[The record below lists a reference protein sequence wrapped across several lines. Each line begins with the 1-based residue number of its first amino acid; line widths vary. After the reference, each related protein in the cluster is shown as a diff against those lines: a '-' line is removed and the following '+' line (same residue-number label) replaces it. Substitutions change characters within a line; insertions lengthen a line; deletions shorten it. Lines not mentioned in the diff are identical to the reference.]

1 MRWFTEVANVRRALA
16 CALLVPACAAA
27 RASAPAADLAYRNGY
42 VYTVDARGSVRQ
54 ALAVRA
60 GKIVYVGTNAGAR
73 RLVGKRTRVIDLR
86 GRMLMPGLVDAHMH
100 PQSGGSRL
108 LNCSLDYA
116 RLTVPQ
122 FQARIQAC
130 LDRDG
135 DRQPDRPLLVV
146 NWFQQGMQPEGLETR
161 AATLDGLATRRPVI
175 VRSSFG
181 HSVQLNSRAI
191 ALAGIERGTPDP
203 VGGRIVR
210 DARGEATGLLE
221 DAAQDMA
228 MRLVPALTPAE
239 NLAASR
245 AALDAMR
252 RQGITSFLD
261 AWTDPE
267 TMTAFA
273 ALQRQGELTARA
285 HFAVLVDLDQGAT
298 PQEAVAD
305 LLRQQKQFDQ
315 GPTRAAPSMQVR
327 HAKLF
332 MDGVIA
338 APAFTGALLEPYL
351 VNRGTPGQP
360 DWQPGPSNGP
370 PAYFA
375 PAALRATLAALARA
389 RIDAHIHADGDRAV
403 RDALD
408 AIAALRATQEGK
420 AMRPALAHAEIVAPG
435 DYPRFARLGVA
446 PVLSFQ
452 WAKPAPDTVGALR
465 DYLGP
470 ARYAT
475 VEPQAVLG
483 QAGARVAYG
492 SDWPV
497 DPLDIFFAL
506 KVAVTRSAAPD
517 AGPEY
522 AGRLTAQ
529 PGMTRAAV
537 LRAATLDA
545 AWTLRQE
552 TSTGSLETG
561 KLADLVVL
569 DRNFFTIPDEEIA
582 NIKVLQTVVG
592 GKVVHE
598 DAAMR
603 AGSRRHAGRGR
614 PRQPCE
620 RLPARMLDFALK
632 YPPVVHRDTPTPS
645 MPHAA
650 RAPAL

>member
-1 MRWFTEVANVRRALA
+1 MMRRLLA
-16 CALLVPACAAA
+16 AVFLLAAACA
-27 RASAPAADLAYRNGY
+27 RASGPAADLVYRNGV
-42 VYTVDARGSVRQ
+42 VYTVDGKDSVHR

-60 GKIVYVGTNAGAR
+60 GRIAHVGSDAGAMA
-73 RLVGKRTRVIDLR
+73 LAGKRTRVIDLH

-108 LNCSLDYA
+108 LNCSLDYQ

-130 LDRDG
+130 IDRDKA
-135 DRQPDRPLLVV
+135 QPPDRPLLVV
-146 NWFQQGMQPEGLETR
+146 NWFQQGMEPAGAGTT
-161 AATLDGLATRRPVI
+161 AATLDALETDRPLI

-191 ALAGIERGTPDP
+191 ALAGIGRDTPDP
-203 VGGRIVR
+203 VGGKIVR
-210 DARGEATGLLE
+210 DAGGDATGLLE
-221 DAAQDMA
+221 DAAQDLA
-228 MRLVPALTPAE
+228 MRFVPVLNAQE
-239 NLAASR
+239 NLAASG
-245 AALDAMR
+245 AALKAMR

-267 TMTAFA
+267 TMSAFA
-273 ALQRQGELTARA
+273 ALQRRGKLTARA

-298 PQEAVAD
+298 PQRAVAD
-305 LLRQQKQFDQ
+305 LLRQQGQFDQ
-315 GPTRAAPSMQVR
+315 GATRAAPSMQVR

-338 APAFTGALLEPYL
+338 APAFTGAMLEPYL
-351 VNRGTPGQP
+351 GNRGSAQQP
-360 DWQPGPSNGP
+360 DWQPGASKGP
-370 PAYFA
+370 PSYFSA
-375 PAALRATLAALARA
+375 PALRSTLAELARA
-389 RIDAHIHADGDRAV
+389 RIDPHIHADGDRAV
-403 RDALD
+403 RESLD
-408 AIAALRATQEGK
+408 AIAALRARPEGK
-420 AMRPALAHAEIVAPG
+420 DVRPALAHAEIVDPA
-435 DYPRFARLGVA
+435 DYPRFAQLGVA

-470 ARYAT
+470 ARYAR
-475 VEPQAVLG
+475 VEPQAVLQ

-497 DPLDIFFAL
+497 DPLDAWFAL

-537 LRAATLDA
+537 LRAATVDA

-552 TSTGSLETG
+552 ALTGSLEPG

-569 DRNFFTIPDEEIA
+569 DRNVLTVLEDDIA
-582 NIKVLQTVVG
+582 RVKVLQTVVG
-592 GKVVHE
+592 GKVVYE
-598 DAAMR
+598 ARDLGRKPAQSGNG
-603 AGSRRHAGRGR
+603 AGGCVIG
-614 PRQPCE
+614 C
-620 RLPARMLDFALK
+620 
-632 YPPVVHRDTPTPS
+632 
-645 MPHAA
+645 
-650 RAPAL
+650 